1 MEYFTIIIFRTKGD
15 LQTSSSSL
23 CVMKDNFFN
32 FEQFVLGSDL
42 SGKAWQNVLLGLTS
56 SPGQP
61 FSPKISDSLAN
72 YLYCVD
78 QCSSQTG
85 FGQDLPARN
94 IQRGRDHGIPGKH
107 ILKSI
112 KYFKT
117 LNIYIKGDSF
127 LCSSSF

>member
-1 MEYFTIIIFRTKGD
+1 MLNYKRLIFLEYFTTIIFRTKGD

-56 SPGQP
+56 SPSQP

-94 IQRGRDHGIPGKH
+94 IQRGRDHGIPGTNIKY
-107 ILKSI
+107 ILKSRI
-112 KYFKT
+112 FFKT
-117 LNIYIKGDSF
+117 MKI
-127 LCSSSF
+127 

>member
-1 MEYFTIIIFRTKGD
+1 
-15 LQTSSSSL
+15 
-23 CVMKDNFFN
+23 MKDNFFN

-56 SPGQP
+56 SPSQP

-94 IQRGRDHGIPGKH
+94 IQRGRDHGIPGKN

>member
-1 MEYFTIIIFRTKGD
+1 
-15 LQTSSSSL
+15 
-23 CVMKDNFFN
+23 MKDNFFN

-56 SPGQP
+56 SPSQP

-94 IQRGRDHGIPGKH
+94 IQRGRDHGIPGKN
-107 ILKSI
+107 
-112 KYFKT
+112 FRT
-117 LNIYIKGDSF
+117 NF
-127 LCSSSF
+127 

>member
-1 MEYFTIIIFRTKGD
+1 
-15 LQTSSSSL
+15 
-23 CVMKDNFFN
+23 MKDNFFN

-56 SPGQP
+56 SPSQP

-94 IQRGRDHGIPGKH
+94 IQRGRDHGIPGTNIKY
-107 ILKSI
+107 ILKSRI
-112 KYFKT
+112 FFKT
-117 LNIYIKGDSF
+117 MKIYMEIMQCLHYYFHNQRIYKD
-127 LCSSSF
+127 LTMK

>member
-1 MEYFTIIIFRTKGD
+1 MCI
-15 LQTSSSSL
+15 L
-23 CVMKDNFFN
+23 KDNFFN

-56 SPGQP
+56 SPSQP

-94 IQRGRDHGIPGKH
+94 IQRGRDHGIPGTD
-107 ILKSI
+107 IRDMCFNFQVLV
-112 KYFKT
+112 YF
-117 LNIYIKGDSF
+117 
-127 LCSSSF
+127 

>member
-32 FEQFVLGSDL
+32 FEQFVLGTDL

-56 SPGQP
+56 SPSQP

-94 IQRGRDHGIPGKH
+94 IQRGRDHGIPGKG
-107 ILKSI
+107 I
-112 KYFKT
+112 K
-117 LNIYIKGDSF
+117 NQGSDS
-127 LCSSSF
+127 